1 MTTATVTYP
10 EAIEAIRNANIN
22 ASQQRAAINLINRIK
37 SDTQSSL
44 TSDVPTYEIE
54 INKSEYGQH
63 ASFFCIGEGKI
74 YYTMISAV
82 IGPRGGKNYVRKQ
95 FEIK

>member
-44 TSDVPTYEIE
+44 TSDVPKYEIE

>member
-1 MTTATVTYP
+1 MTTDTVTYP
-10 EAIEAIRNANIN
+10 EAIEAIRNAKIN
-22 ASQQRAAINLINRIK
+22 ASQQRAAINLMNRIK

-44 TSDVPTYEIE
+44 TSDVPKYEIE
-54 INKSEYGQH
+54 INKSEWGQH

-74 YYTMISAV
+74 YWTMISAV

>member
-44 TSDVPTYEIE
+44 TSDVPKYEIE
-54 INKSEYGQH
+54 INKSEWGQH

>member
-44 TSDVPTYEIE
+44 PSDVPTYEIE

-63 ASFFCIGEGKI
+63 ASFFCVGK
-74 YYTMISAV
+74 A
-82 IGPRGGKNYVRKQ
+82 
-95 FEIK
+95 

>member
-44 TSDVPTYEIE
+44 PSDVPTYEIE

-63 ASFFCIGEGKI
+63 ASFFCVGEGKI
-74 YYTMISAV
+74 YCTMISAV
-82 IGPRGGKNYVRKQ
+82 IGPRGGKNHIRKQ
-95 FEIK
+95 FEIR

>member
-44 TSDVPTYEIE
+44 TSDVPKYEIE
-54 INKSEYGQH
+54 INKSECGQH

>member
-63 ASFFCIGEGKI
+63 ASFFCVGEGKI
-74 YYTMISAV
+74 YCTMISAV
-82 IGPRGGKNYVRKQ
+82 IGPRGGKKHIRKQ
-95 FEIK
+95 FEIR

>member
-22 ASQQRAAINLINRIK
+22 ASQQRTAINLMNRIK
-37 SDTQSSL
+37 KDTQSSL
-44 TSDVPTYEIE
+44 PSDVPTYEIE
-54 INKSEYGQH
+54 IDKSKYGKS
-63 ASFFCIGEGKI
+63 ACFFCVCEGEI
-74 YYTMISAV
+74 YWNMIATV
-82 IGPRGGKNYVRKQ
+82 IGPRGGKNYLKEK